1 MYIKTAKA
9 MGMTDRMILFK
20 VQLPMV
26 LPVIISGIRVA
37 LISTFT
43 AASLGTLVGFGGLGT
58 FIAMGSNGAV
68 ALDMILL
75 GAVPIMIMIFM
86 TDFILTR
93 IGDAFEVRISGKK
106 KNRYEER
113 VENWND

>member
-1 MYIKTAKA
+1 
-9 MGMTDRMILFK
+9 
-20 VQLPMV
+20 
-26 LPVIISGIRVA
+26 
-37 LISTFT
+37 
-43 AASLGTLVGFGGLGT
+43 
-58 FIAMGSNGAV
+58 MGSNGAV